1 MQSINTYY
9 INLKTL
15 EAFIE
20 KEPIIDSSSLLIQV
34 FTANNNETFIELL
47 IQNIVS
53 LLPKAQIIGTTTDGE
68 IMNGKVST
76 HKTVLSFSHFEHT
89 ELKVGF
95 ATHLKDGF
103 FAGQALAKELVHEK
117 TKLIISFVDGLHT
130 NGEAFLNGIHSV
142 SRAVMVAGGLAGDNA
157 TFIQTYV
164 FTKDKILDNGAVG
177 VSFSGDKLQVNND
190 YSFNWNQIGRELT
203 ITKAEYNRVY
213 MIENQTAIETY
224 KRYLGIDI
232 IEGLPAVGIEFP
244 LITVRNGIKV
254 ARAVL
259 GQHSDGSLSFAGN
272 FEEGEKVQF
281 GYGNPLEIL
290 DCSKEIFNH
299 IKSKPSEAIFI
310 YSCMARRR
318 FMPEVIEM
326 ETTPLQDISPASGF
340 FSYGEFFSSKKKELL
355 NQSITVLSLSEKD
368 SPSIRNMDLKIKK
381 KQVMRSSANALIHLV
396 NSTAQEAMEQKALV
410 QAQSIFETLFE
421 KSPDGIVL
429 LEKEHFTQCNQKMLD
444 IFAYDSEKIFL
455 EKNIKDICPILQP
468 NGHKSFFQLYRIH
481 AKTLKEGSS
490 QFDFVFQRQN
500 GENFWMDIM
509 LTQMTLNNKTIIYA
523 VCRDI
528 SQRKELELELSRQK
542 NILYHQA
549 NHDTLTGLPN
559 HHFFMKR
566 LTKDIKTSIKRNS
579 NLFLIFLDLDRFKK
593 INDSLGHDVGDH
605 VIRVVAERLQAC
617 LTQKGLVARLG
628 GDEFLVLFSHI
639 SEKDFKKE
647 LNAIL
652 ETVKNPI
659 FVEHHRLYTSAS
671 IGISRYPL
679 DVKHDEENAETNLLK
694 YADAAMYKAKDE
706 GGNNYQFYTREMTD
720 LAYEHVMMEKDL
732 RESMKNGDF
741 EVYYQP
747 QVDIRSAKI
756 IGIEAL
762 VRWNHPLVGMLSP
775 NIFMPLTEKTGLII
789 ELDLWVMQQA
799 MHDISAWYAQGL
811 IPGTLALNMSMK
823 QLEYPNLSEIIQEN
837 FETYNFNPKWLELE
851 ITETEMMKKP
861 DEVISILEDLSALGI
876 NIAIDD
882 FGTGYSSL
890 SHLKRLPIN
899 KLKIDKSFVSDVPH
913 DEDASIIVET
923 IISLAKSLRLD
934 ILAEGVETK
943 AQKDF
948 LISKGCYKVQGYYYS
963 QALTAT
969 QMHKLFTAQKKMSE
983 NLKTQTLN

>member
-1 MQSINTYY
+1 MQSVNTYY

-15 EAFIE
+15 EAFI
-20 KEPIIDSSSLLIQV
+20 KKQSIIDSPLLLIQV

-47 IQNIVS
+47 VQNIVS
-53 LLPKAQIIGTTTDGE
+53 LLPQAQIIGTTTDGE

-76 HKTVLSFSHFEHT
+76 HKTVLSFTRFEHSR
-89 ELKVGF
+89 LKVSQ

-103 FAGQALAKELVHEK
+103 FAGQSLAKDLMEK
-117 TKLIISFVDGLHT
+117 DTKLIISFVDGLNT
-130 NGEAFLNGIHSV
+130 NGEAFLKGVHSV
-142 SRAVMVAGGLAGDNA
+142 SRAVMIAGGLAGDNA
-157 TFIQTYV
+157 TFTQTFV
-164 FTKDKILDNGAVG
+164 FCKEHILSNGAVG
-177 VSFSGDKLQVNND
+177 VSISGKKLQINND

-203 ITKAEYNRVY
+203 ISKVEYNRVY
-213 MIENQTAIETY
+213 MIEDMTAVETY

-232 IEGLPAVGIEFP
+232 EAGLPAIGIEFP
-244 LITVRNGIKV
+244 LITVRNGVKV

-259 GQHSDGSLSFAGN
+259 AKHEDGSLSFAGN
-272 FEEGEKVQF
+272 FHQGEKVQF

-290 DCSKEIFNH
+290 DCSKEIFNN
-299 IKSKPSEAIFI
+299 IKAKPSEVIFI

-326 ETTPLQDISPASGF
+326 ETTPLQDIAPTAGF

-355 NQSITVLSLSEKD
+355 NQSITILSLSEQD
-368 SPSIRNMDLKIKK
+368 NPSVNAMDLKIKE
-381 KQVMRSSANALIHLV
+381 KQKVNSSANALIHLL
-396 NSTAQEAMEQKALV
+396 NTTSQEAMEQKALI
-410 QAQSIFETLFE
+410 QAQGIFETLFE

-429 LEKEHFTQCNQKMLD
+429 LEKDHFIQCNQKILD
-444 IFAYDSEKIFL
+444 IFGYASERIFI
-455 EKNIKDICPILQP
+455 EQDIQNIYPPKQP
-468 NGHKSFFQLYRIH
+468 NGKNSFFQLYRIH
-481 AKTLKEGSS
+481 ARTIKEGHA
-490 QFDFVFQRQN
+490 QFDFMFQRQN
-500 GENFWMDIM
+500 GELFWMDIM
-509 LTQMTLNNKTIIYA
+509 LTQMTLNKKKIIYA

-528 SQRKELELELSRQK
+528 SQKKELELELARQK
-542 NILYHQA
+542 NTLYHQA
-549 NHDTLTGLPN
+549 HHDTLTGLAN
-559 HHFFMKR
+559 YHLFMKK
-566 LTKDIKTSIKRNS
+566 LSKDIKRSIKKKS
-579 NLFLIFLDLDRFKK
+579 ELFLIFLDLDRFKK
-593 INDSLGHDVGDH
+593 INDSLGHDVGDK
-605 VIRVVAERLQAC
+605 VIRIIAQRLTDC
-617 LTQKGLVARLG
+617 LSQEGLVARLG

-639 SEKDFKKE
+639 SEKEFKKE
-647 LNAIL
+647 VKAII
-652 ETVKNPI
+652 ETVRNPI
-659 FVEHHRLYTSAS
+659 FIEHHRLYTSAS
-671 IGISRYPL
+671 IGVSRYPL
-679 DVKHDEENAETNLLK
+679 DVKNDEDNAETNLLK

-799 MHDISAWYAQGL
+799 MKDISQWYAQGL

-823 QLEYPNLSEIIQEN
+823 QLEHPNLAEIIQEN
-837 FETYNFNPKWLELE
+837 FENFHFKPEWLELE

-861 DEVISILEDLSALGI
+861 DEVISILEDLSAMGM

-899 KLKIDKSFVSDVPH
+899 KLKIDKSFVQDVPV
-913 DEDASIIVET
+913 DEDASIIVKT
-923 IISLAKSLRLD
+923 IISLAKSLKID

-948 LISKGCYKVQGYYYS
+948 LIAQECYKVQGYYYS
-963 QALTAT
+963 QPLTST
-969 QMHKLFTAQKKMSE
+969 QIHKLFVAQKKLSE
-983 NLKTQTLN
+983 ALES